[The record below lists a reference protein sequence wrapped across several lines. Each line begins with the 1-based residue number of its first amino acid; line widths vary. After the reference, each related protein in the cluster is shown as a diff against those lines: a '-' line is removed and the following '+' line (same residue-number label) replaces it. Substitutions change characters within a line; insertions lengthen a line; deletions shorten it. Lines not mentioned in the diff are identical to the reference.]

1 MHARRLITI
10 VITSG
15 GLGLS
20 CLFIAGCGDDS
31 KTTGTQ
37 LQLTAEDKA
46 FIKGMRGT
54 MKGQRAA
61 QKQEQAEKRNR
72 KK

>member
-1 MHARRLITI
+1 MHGMRLVTI
-10 VITSG
+10 VIISG
-15 GLGLS
+15 GLGLG
-20 CLFIAGCGDDS
+20 CLFVAGCGDDA

-37 LQLTAEDKA
+37 VQQTPEDKA
-46 FIKGMRGT
+46 FIEGMRGT

-61 QKQEQAEKRNR
+61 QKQEQAEKRNQ

>member
-1 MHARRLITI
+1 MHSRRIAIILM
-10 VITSG
+10 S
-15 GLGLS
+15 LGAFGCFFLV
-20 CLFIAGCGDDS
+20 AGCGDDS

-37 LQLTAEDKA
+37 VQLSAEDKA
-46 FIKGMRGT
+46 FIKGLRGT

-61 QKQEQAEKRNR
+61 QKQEQAEKRNQ